1 MGGVQENYLHC
12 RPRRARNVSRNPEVE
27 RLVEMDLISQA
38 ADSFSEADLFDVA
51 IHRDQDWSL
60 APVHGVFSVIRPAE
74 FMTGN
79 LAGRIDFPK
88 WLGKFSSRK
97 KRFRLLTELAVR
109 MSATTSGDKALL
121 RLDYLPH
128 LVRPLTVPLAK
139 KGADGIDEV
148 LALMDAYGI
157 TREDWD
163 TVLELMELG
172 DRDWAKP
179 IPTNVK
185 TAFTRKYKAAHL
197 AVKSAPARK
206 GAVNYVLPEEAAQG
220 RDGDDEAD
228 DAFNDEADEGEGKGD
243 DEDSM
248 IVARASKKAKGG
260 AAAKKPAA
268 RGGAAGRGRGRGGR
282 GETAKGKAK

>member
-1 MGGVQENYLHC
+1 
-12 RPRRARNVSRNPEVE
+12 VSRNPEVE
-27 RLVEMDLISQA
+27 RLVEMDLISKA
-38 ADSFSEADLFDVA
+38 ADSFSEGDLFDVA

-60 APVHGVFSVIRPAE
+60 APTHGVFSVIRPAE
-74 FMTGN
+74 FMNGN
-79 LAGRIDFPK
+79 LAARIDFPK

-128 LVRPLTVPLAK
+128 LVRPLTAPLADE
-139 KGADGIDEV
+139 GTDGIDKV

-163 TVLELMELG
+163 TILELMELS
-172 DRDWAKP
+172 DKDWAKQ

-197 AVKSAPARK
+197 AVKSAPTRK
-206 GAVNYVLPEEAAQG
+206 GAVNFVLPEEGGSRG
-220 RDGDDEAD
+220 RGGEESMDDD
-228 DAFNDEADEGEGKGD
+228 DASPNGNDDDDDGEEGQE
-243 DEDSM
+243 EETDSM
-248 IVARASKKAKGG
+248 IVARPNRGAKG
-260 AAAKKPAA
+260 AAAKKSTA
-268 RGGAAGRGRGRGGR
+268 RGGAAGRGRGSRGGR
-282 GETAKGKAK
+282 GGGKAK